1 MHSVHVHDFKPQAYF
16 WQTNWKNGNCFAKV
30 WAKQTAYKPQCQ
42 LRNPRKVYANHFLCV
57 TWRENQQIAHWR
69 WLRRHWHGGRR
80 EDWQHQQWLLLDNPL
95 TTRLSIILAWN
106 RQCNMQINIIFA
118 HFNCTQTGPELLES
132 WCEWV
137 RQHTVR
143 NGLLNANRDSEAV
156 WLVRFHNRNLFYC
169 LGCGQGWVSWDS
181 HWLSFGFGIK
191 IVHKKSALD
200 EFIRAQHCVQLFVG
214 TSRSSE
220 EHQRSC
226 SERCTDTR

>member
-42 LRNPRKVYANHFLCV
+42 LRNPRKVYANHFLCA

-106 RQCNMQINIIFA
+106 RQCNMQINRIFA
-118 HFNCTQTGPELLES
+118 HFNCTQTGPESRES
-132 WCEWV
+132 CDANECDNIPCVMVFWTK
-137 RQHTVR
+137 TVTTKR
-143 NGLLNANRDSEAV
+143 PAYSL
-156 WLVRFHNRNLFYC
+156 
-169 LGCGQGWVSWDS
+169 
-181 HWLSFGFGIK
+181 
-191 IVHKKSALD
+191 
-200 EFIRAQHCVQLFVG
+200 
-214 TSRSSE
+214 T
-220 EHQRSC
+220 C
-226 SERCTDTR
+226 SIS